1 MKYTVTQKELKK
13 DQIIQKVY
21 KTVDQQNHI
30 RIKWDCLKVDEYNL
44 IIVVR
49 TLNTSFDLA
58 AIERTADIPEGTDIF
73 VYSRRETERHAET
86 RQLDKNYTYYVYPG
100 KLASEGEIEI
110 YRQKDGNNVITEESR
125 TTFTDRYIMPKGKL
139 YYRLLFPIPF
149 AGWNKRACLCMVG
162 KSQYTDRDIIH
173 YKVSGSTEE
182 YSIRLTDT
190 SDEIVIPLKYGQ
202 KVSFCDQEIDIEETD
217 FKEWRSWKRIEHGK
231 GV

>member
-1 MKYTVTQKELKK
+1 MKYIVTQKELKD

-58 AIERTADIPEGTDIF
+58 AIERTADIPEDTDIF
-73 VYSRRETERHAET
+73 VYSRRETERHAES
-86 RQLDKNYTYYVYPG
+86 RQPGKNYTYYVYPG
-100 KLASEGEIEI
+100 KLVSKGKIEI
-110 YRQKDGNNVITEESR
+110 YHQKDGNNVITEESR
-125 TTFTDRYIMPKGKL
+125 TIFTDRYMKPKGKL
-139 YYRLLFPIPF
+139 YYRFLFPIPF
-149 AGWNKRACLCMVG
+149 GGWNKRACLCMVG
-162 KSQYTDRDIIH
+162 KSRYTDRDIIH

-202 KVSFCDQEIDIEETD
+202 EVSFFDREIDIEETD
-217 FKEWRSWKRIEHGK
+217 FREWRLWKRTWHGK

>member
-1 MKYTVTQKELKK
+1 MKYIVTQKELKD

-30 RIKWDCLKVDEYNL
+30 CIKWDCLKVDEYNL

-58 AIERTADIPEGTDIF
+58 AIERTADIPEDTDIF
-73 VYSRRETERHAET
+73 VYSRRETERHAES
-86 RQLDKNYTYYVYPG
+86 RQPGKNYTYYVYPG
-100 KLASEGEIEI
+100 KLVSKGEIEI
-110 YRQKDGNNVITEESR
+110 YHQKDGNNVITEESR
-125 TTFTDRYIMPKGKL
+125 TIFTDRYMKPKGKL
-139 YYRLLFPIPF
+139 YYRFLFPIPF
-149 AGWNKRACLCMVG
+149 GGWNKRGCLCMVG
-162 KSQYTDRDIIH
+162 KSRYTDRDIIH

-202 KVSFCDQEIDIEETD
+202 KVSFFDREIDIEETD
-217 FKEWRSWKRIEHGK
+217 FREWRSWKRTWHGK

>member
-1 MKYTVTQKELKK
+1 MKYIVTQKELKD

-58 AIERTADIPEGTDIF
+58 AIERTADIPEDTDIF
-73 VYSRRETERHAET
+73 VYSRRETERHAES
-86 RQLDKNYTYYVYPG
+86 RQPGKNYTYYVYPG
-100 KLASEGEIEI
+100 KLVSKGKIEI
-110 YRQKDGNNVITEESR
+110 YHQKDGNNVITEESR
-125 TTFTDRYIMPKGKL
+125 TIFTDRYMKPKGKL
-139 YYRLLFPIPF
+139 YYRFLFPIPF
-149 AGWNKRACLCMVG
+149 GGWNKRACLCMVG

-202 KVSFCDQEIDIEETD
+202 EVSFFDREIDIEETD
-217 FKEWRSWKRIEHGK
+217 FREWRLWKRTWHGK

>member
-1 MKYTVTQKELKK
+1 MKYIVTQKELKD

-30 RIKWDCLKVDEYNL
+30 CIKWDCLKVDEYNL

-58 AIERTADIPEGTDIF
+58 AIERTADIPEDTDIF
-73 VYSRRETERHAET
+73 VYSRRETERHAES
-86 RQLDKNYTYYVYPG
+86 RQPGKNYTYYVYPG
-100 KLASEGEIEI
+100 KLVSKGEIEI
-110 YRQKDGNNVITEESR
+110 YHQKDGNNVITEESR
-125 TTFTDRYIMPKGKL
+125 TIFTDRYMKPKGKL
-139 YYRLLFPIPF
+139 YYRFLFPIPF
-149 AGWNKRACLCMVG
+149 GGWNKRACLCMVG
-162 KSQYTDRDIIH
+162 KSRYTDRDIIH

-202 KVSFCDQEIDIEETD
+202 KVSFFDREIDIEETV
-217 FKEWRSWKRIEHGK
+217 FREWRSWKRTWHGK

>member
-1 MKYTVTQKELKK
+1 MKYIVTQKELKD

-30 RIKWDCLKVDEYNL
+30 CIKWDCLKVDEYNL

-58 AIERTADIPEGTDIF
+58 AIERTADIPEDTDIF
-73 VYSRRETERHAET
+73 VYSRRETERHAES
-86 RQLDKNYTYYVYPG
+86 RQPGKNYTYYVYPG
-100 KLASEGEIEI
+100 KLVSKGKIEI
-110 YRQKDGNNVITEESR
+110 YHQKDGNNVITEESR
-125 TTFTDRYIMPKGKL
+125 TIFTDRYMKPKGKL
-139 YYRLLFPIPF
+139 YYRFLFPIPF
-149 AGWNKRACLCMVG
+149 GGWNKRACLCMVG

-202 KVSFCDQEIDIEETD
+202 EVSFFDREIDIEETD
-217 FKEWRSWKRIEHGK
+217 FREWRSWKRTWHGK